1 MAESKVSRQSEGL
14 LSWLTIA
21 GLKCGITEK
30 RDFLTLAASLVL
42 LNSVEIIPAWK
53 RLLNLA
59 WKIVSTILWCI
70 LILIIMSSFGRYFA
84 FGSTSSVP
92 NYTGSVSNSTVAI
105 QQADQVTVEL
115 DTALVAARE
124 AALKTASDELDTW
137 INDLKSRVD
146 SDEEA
151 DFLDWYFGY
160 WTQQKFGLNGMLQ
173 AGQRVFNK
181 NLPTAKEKIQE
192 EVLQQFQ
199 NRVLRPEYAKLKFKN
214 ISRCVAKTY
223 TRELKQN
230 LDKIPVKYN
239 IPKADWDEYLEALT
253 VSVTNVD
260 GRKVPLQLKALT
272 TASLGI
278 GSGALLA
285 KATSVGMEKV
295 TAKIATKVVGKA
307 GASMLGKAGALAG
320 GELLGPLVAVGIIFL
335 DAADIRQTEVDER
348 PILKRNIEDYFNE
361 LKTDILT
368 NEENGIEKVI
378 LDIENSKRVRKGM
391 SNSRYLRDDIL
402 KLWDLET
409 GTELATLTGHSN
421 SVNAVAIAP
430 DGKRAVSASGD
441 YTLKLWDLERGTEL
455 ATLTGHSR
463 SVNAVAIAPD
473 GKRAVSASSDQTLKL
488 WDLETGRELATLTGH
503 SSWVRAVAI
512 TPDGKRAVSASS
524 DQTLKL
530 WDLETGRELATLTG
544 HSRGVRGVAITPDGK
559 RAVSASWDTT
569 LKLWDLETGTELATL
584 TGHSSWV
591 RAVAIAPDGKRAVS
605 ASDDKTLKLWD
616 LETGTELA
624 TLSGHSD
631 WVRAVGITPDGQQVV
646 SASRDCTLKLW
657 DLETGT
663 ELATLTGHS
672 SWVNAVAIAPD
683 GKRAVSASYKTL
695 KLWDLE
701 TGKELATFTGEAEM
715 SSCAV
720 APDGVTVVA
729 GDRSGR
735 VHFLRLEGLRG

>member
-430 DGKRAVSASGD
+430 DGKRAVSASD
-441 YTLKLWDLERGTEL
+441 D
-455 ATLTGHSR
+455 
-463 SVNAVAIAPD
+463 N
-473 GKRAVSASSDQTLKL
+473 TLKL
-488 WDLETGRELATLTGH
+488 WDLETGTELATLTGH

-524 DQTLKL
+524 DK
-530 WDLETGRELATLTG
+530 
-544 HSRGVRGVAITPDGK
+544 
-559 RAVSASWDTT
+559 T

-591 RAVAIAPDGKRAVS
+591 RAVAITPDGKRAVS
-605 ASDDKTLKLWD
+605 ASMDKTLKLWD
-616 LETGTELA
+616 LERGTELA
-624 TLSGHSD
+624 TLKGH
-631 WVRAVGITPDGQQVV
+631 R
-646 SASRDCTLKLW
+646 
-657 DLETGT
+657 
-663 ELATLTGHS
+663 
-672 SWVNAVAIAPD
+672 WVNAVAIAPD
-683 GKRAVSASYKTL
+683 GKRAVSASGQLKLWDLERGTELATLKGHSDSVWGVAIAPDGKRAVSASDDSTL

-701 TGKELATFTGEAEM
+701 TGTALATLTGHSLPVRAVAIAPHGKQAVSGSWDETLKLWDLATGEVLATFIGDGEM
-715 SSCAV
+715 LSCAI

-729 GDRSGR
+729 GDLAGR
-735 VHFLRLEGLRG
+735 VYFLRLEGLRG